1 MPAPSRP
8 DPSPAATAPEGPP
21 ASDIPMLDLAAEVED
36 LWHEIQPAV
45 ERVLKSGAFI
55 GGREVEAFEE
65 EVASYL
71 GVRHAVGLNSGTDAL
86 VLGLEAL
93 GIGPGDEVVT
103 SPFSFFATS
112 EAILRVGATPRFGD
126 VDPRS
131 MNLDPA
137 TLEGRITER
146 TRAILPV
153 HLFGLPVEM
162 EPILEL
168 ARRHDLAV
176 LEDCAQAFGA
186 THRGKR
192 VGSFGAIGAFS
203 FYPTKNLGAYGD
215 AGLAV
220 TDDDELA
227 ARLRSLRNHGSSP
240 TDKYRHQ
247 RLGHNSRLD
256 ALQAAIL
263 RVKLPKVDA
272 WNERR
277 RAVAAGYHDALQGA
291 AHAGTPPLLSLPDLH
306 PEHVFHQFT
315 VQVEPGLRPAFEHAL
330 REERVAFSRFY
341 PVPLTHQPDGC
352 AFDEA
357 PAALALAER
366 VVSLPIHPWLPPE
379 AFARVKAAAERV
391 A

>member
-1 MPAPSRP
+1 MSAPTRP
-8 DPSPAATAPEGPP
+8 DTLRAPGASNDPP
-21 ASDIPMLDLAAEVED
+21 TSDIPMLDLAAEVGE
-36 LWHEIQPAV
+36 LWSEIQPAV
-45 ERVLKSGAFI
+45 ERVLKSGHFI

-65 EVASYL
+65 EVAAYL

-93 GIGPGDEVVT
+93 GIGPGDEVIT

-126 VDPRS
+126 VDPRT

-153 HLFGLPVEM
+153 HLFGLPAEV
-162 EPILEL
+162 EPILDV

-186 THRGKR
+186 THIGKR

-215 AGLAV
+215 GGLAV

-227 ARLRSLRNHGSSP
+227 RRLRSLRNHGSSP
-240 TDKYRHQ
+240 ADKYRHE

-277 RAVAAGYHDALQGA
+277 RALAAGYHDALRESAGVGA
-291 AHAGTPPLLSLPDLH
+291 PPAFTLPHLH

-315 VQVEPGLRPAFEHAL
+315 VQVEPNLRPAFERAL
-330 REERVAFSRFY
+330 QEARVAFSRFY
-341 PVPLTHQPDGC
+341 PAPLTHQPDGC
-352 AFDEA
+352 SFDEA
-357 PAALALAER
+357 PTALALAER
-366 VVSLPIHPWLPPE
+366 VVSLPLHPWLPQE
-379 AFARVKAAAERV
+379 AFARVRSAAERV

>member
-1 MPAPSRP
+1 MSVPSRP
-8 DPSPAATAPEGPP
+8 AAVPTPAASSASTPP
-21 ASDIPMLDLAAEVED
+21 AIPMLDLTTEVEE
-36 LWHEIQPAV
+36 LWNEIQPAV
-45 ERVLKSGAFI
+45 ERVLRSGAFI
-55 GGREVEAFEE
+55 GGREVEAFEA
-65 EVASYL
+65 EVAAFL

-86 VLGLEAL
+86 VIGLEAL
-93 GIGPGDEVVT
+93 GIGPGDEVLT

-126 VDPRS
+126 VDPRT

-137 TLEGRITER
+137 TLEARISER

-153 HLFGLPVEM
+153 HLFGRPVEV
-162 EPILEL
+162 EPILDL

-186 THRGKR
+186 THGGRR

-220 TDDDELA
+220 TDDDDLA
-227 ARLRSLRNHGSSP
+227 ARLRSLRNHGSNP
-240 TDKYRHQ
+240 ADKYRHQ

-277 RAVAAGYHDALQGA
+277 RAVATGYHDALRAVSG
-291 AHAGTPPLLSLPDLH
+291 AGTPPVLALPDLH

-315 VQVEPGLRPAFEHAL
+315 VQVEPRLREAFERAL

-341 PVPLTHQPDGC
+341 PVPLTQQPDGC

-357 PAALALAER
+357 PKALALAER